1 MSPCNWDNLMEFT
14 VEHQD
19 KTDMLKRASLIVLA
33 AGLSLGA
40 ASCDRVGDRTKDV
53 INAITIQ
60 NLSNGR
66 TLLKNEESDVQLT
79 LPEGW
84 VDVQSLR
91 PDADLYVARED
102 RTMYVLVLAD
112 PKSSEVGTFS
122 LANNATQYLSFLDR
136 GLSQEQAEV
145 ATNMTSLNGLD
156 AVQYEVRG
164 NVDNQA
170 IVYLHTTVESE
181 TDYYQIVGWTT
192 AADYP
197 AARDEL
203 QTVIQSF
210 RGT

>member
-1 MSPCNWDNLMEFT
+1 MGFKFA
-14 VEHQD
+14 HQG
-19 KTDMLKRASLIVLA
+19 KTGMLKRASVL
-33 AGLSLGA
+33 GLSASVLLGA

-53 INAITIQ
+53 IDAITIQ

-66 TLLKNEESDVQLT
+66 TLLRNEESDVQLT

-91 PDADLYVARED
+91 SDADLYVARED
-102 RTMYVLVLAD
+102 RTMYVLVLAE
-112 PKSSEVGTFS
+112 PKSSGVGTFS

-136 GLSQEQAEV
+136 GLAQEQAEV
-145 ATNMTSLNGLD
+145 ATNMNSLNGLD

-164 NVDNQA
+164 NVENQP
-170 IVYLHTTVESE
+170 IVYLHTTVEGE
-181 TDYYQIVGWTT
+181 TNYYQVVGWTT
-192 AADYP
+192 AAEYP